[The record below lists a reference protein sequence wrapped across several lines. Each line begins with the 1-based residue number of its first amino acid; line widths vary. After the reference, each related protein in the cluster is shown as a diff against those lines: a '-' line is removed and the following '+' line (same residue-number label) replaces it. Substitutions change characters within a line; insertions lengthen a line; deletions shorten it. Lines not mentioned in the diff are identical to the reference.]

1 MKNQPSKLLLALAVC
16 LTMTAA
22 YADNGNNGNNGNN
35 DNSNKNQHSNKDTSG
50 RSVTVAAADSCS
62 ANVVATACG
71 PVQVT
76 TCSTNGST
84 TSTAVSNAQKN
95 KDSERHKDDGKD
107 RGDGKDH
114 SESNHGDNSK
124 YAASNVDGD
133 DTIGKPY
140 GYHWE
145 QTNAGGVKQRKV
157 TICHREGGTRTSIDV
172 DDDGRYHG
180 HDQDPMDTEGACEDQ
195 DDRTGKHTDSRNSGR
210 AVVPIHKATV
220 CGVARAYQYKG
231 NDGKHHTER
240 DHNTDANDSTSRYRT
255 RNTANDDASGYRWV
269 HDKDG
274 SNSTTGDRQ
283 NKIII
288 CHRMGNARV
297 TLDVDDDGYAH
308 GHHKHPN
315 DTVGR
320 CEDQDDNT
328 HRYTAGNLNG
338 QKPASLATETA
349 CAPSTTTTTTTTA
362 ACTNAG
368 GVTTVLGGLGC
379 GTAGVSCAPLSTGTR
394 PIRGGL
400 RNVR

>member
-16 LTMTAA
+16 FSMAA
-22 YADNGNNGNNGNN
+22 AHAENNGDNGNNGNK
-35 DNSNKNQHSNKDTSG
+35 SQHSNKDTSG

-62 ANVVATACG
+62 AKVLATPCG

-95 KDSERHKDDGKD
+95 KDTERHKDDGKD

-114 SESNHGDNSK
+114 TEGSHKDNSK
-124 YAASNVDGD
+124 YSGRDASKDDTD

-145 QTNAGGVKQRKV
+145 QTNSGGVKQRKV
-157 TICHREGGTRTSIDV
+157 TICHRDGGSRTTLDV
-172 DDDGRYHG
+172 DDDGAYHG
-180 HDQDPMDTEGACEDQ
+180 HDQDGMDTEGACEDQ
-195 DDRTGKHTDSRNSGR
+195 DDKSGKHTDAKNSGR
-210 AVVPIHKATV
+210 AVVAIHKDAV
-220 CGVARAYQYKG
+220 CGVGRVYQPK
-231 NDGKHHTER
+231 NDGKHHIER
-240 DHNTDANDSTSRYRT
+240 DHHTDEGDNNSKYSKRDKTK
-255 RNTANDDASGYRWV
+255 DDASGYRWT
-269 HDKDG
+269 HDLDG
-274 SNSTTGDRQ
+274 TVAHQQR
-283 NKIII
+283 KVIV

-297 TLDVDDDGYAH
+297 TIDVDDDGWYH
-308 GHHKHPN
+308 GHDKHPN
-315 DTVGR
+315 DTIGR
-320 CEDQDDNT
+320 CEDQDDST

-338 QKPASLATETA
+338 QKPADLHTEAA
-349 CAPSTTTTTTTTA
+349 CASTSSSATTTSSA
-362 ACTNAG
+362 ACTAAG

-379 GTAGVSCAPLSTGTR
+379 GGAGVSCAPLSTGTR

>member
-1 MKNQPSKLLLALAVC
+1 MKNQPSKLLLALTVC
-16 LTMTAA
+16 FSMAA
-22 YADNGNNGNNGNN
+22 AHAEGDNG
-35 DNSNKNQHSNKDTSG
+35 NKNQHSNKDTSG

-62 ANVVATACG
+62 AKVVATACG

-76 TCSTNGST
+76 VCSTNGST

-95 KDSERHKDDGKD
+95 KDTERHKDDGKD

-114 SESNHGDNSK
+114 NEHNHSTDVNDKNSVYSK
-124 YAASNVDGD
+124 RDASKDDTD

-145 QTNAGGVKQRKV
+145 QTNSSGAKQRKV
-157 TICHREGGTRTSIDV
+157 TVCHREGGARTTIDV

-195 DDRTGKHTDSRNSGR
+195 DDKTGKHTDAKNNGR
-210 AVVPIHKATV
+210 AVVAIHKDAV
-220 CGVARAYQYKG
+220 CGVGRAYQDKSG
-231 NDGKHHTER
+231 DGKHHIER
-240 DHNTDANDSTSRYRT
+240 DHHADENDSGSKYRT
-255 RNTANDDASGYRWV
+255 RHTSKDYGSDGYHWVYEMDTNTA
-269 HDKDG
+269 HDQK
-274 SNSTTGDRQ
+274 
-283 NKIII
+283 KVIV

-297 TLDVDDDGYAH
+297 TLSVDDDGWTH
-308 GHHKHPN
+308 GHNKHPN

-328 HRYTAGNLNG
+328 HRYTAGALSG
-338 QKPASLATETA
+338 QQHVRVATETA
-349 CAPSTTTTTTTTA
+349 CSSTSGSSTVTTSA